1 MSIESESIDADAVS
15 SYAPYALVSP
25 LGDPDV
31 SVVEPSHVAEDA
43 VSRLVV
49 HLLDNGK
56 WNANHLFTGIQAA
69 LAPTVAQVT
78 RSKKFHY
85 SVVADGM
92 TLGALAGSAD
102 VVVTGVGD
110 CGSCTSCSVHDA
122 IEMERRGIPAVL
134 ISTTNFM
141 AESRLQ
147 ADLLGM
153 TGLRI
158 VEIEHPIA
166 SRSRE
171 HMEQLGHDIA
181 AACLDLL
188 VAPSPG

>member
-1 MSIESESIDADAVS
+1 VIGLSKL
-15 SYAPYALVSP
+15 PLVSP

-31 SVVEPSHVAEDA
+31 SVVRPSFVTDTE
-43 VSRLVV
+43 VQRLTV

-56 WNANHLFTGIQAA
+56 WNANHLFSGIEAG
-69 LAPTVAQVT
+69 LSGSVGSVT
-78 RSKKFHY
+78 RSKKYHY
-85 SVVADGM
+85 SVVADRS
-92 TLGALAGSAD
+92 TLDAITSSSD
-102 VVVTGVGD
+102 VVITGVGD

-122 IEMERRGIPAVL
+122 VEVERLGVPAVL
-134 ISTTNFM
+134 ISTFNFM

-153 TGLRI
+153 TDIRI

-171 HMEQLGHDIA
+171 HMEALGRDIA
-181 AACLDLL
+181 TACLELL
-188 VAPSPG
+188 VRR